1 LQSLDKDVNRL
12 AVKNSL
18 RWELGSV
25 IGLDQAGADFTLRFM
40 LEYEFY

>member
-1 LQSLDKDVNRL
+1 LLGF
-12 AVKNSL
+12 KNSV

-25 IGLDQAGADFTLRFM
+25 VGLDETSADFTLRFM